1 MVFDELLR
9 ESRQKQNL
17 RPPASNLR
25 SANYTNYNAGHSRN
39 QPPKFSRKDAKT
51 QRKADTNK
59 DPASKGAE
67 RRSKIHRYQLSISL
81 HSIFSIVFPLR
92 LCVFA

>member
-25 SANYTNYNAGHSRN
+25 SANYTNYNTGHSRN
-39 QPPKFSRKDAKT
+39 QSLNSHAKT

-92 LCVFA
+92 LCGFA